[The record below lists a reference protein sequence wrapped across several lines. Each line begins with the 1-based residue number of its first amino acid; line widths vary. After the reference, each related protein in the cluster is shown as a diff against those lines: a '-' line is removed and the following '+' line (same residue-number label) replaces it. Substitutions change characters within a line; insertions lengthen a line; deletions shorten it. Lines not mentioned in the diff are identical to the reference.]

1 MDVHDRIERKVLLK
15 APHERVWQALTDAEQ
30 FGSWFGIDLKGK
42 QFVAGQAIAAQIT
55 FPGYEHV
62 KWNARIERLEPQKLF
77 SFSWHPYA
85 IEEGIDYDSETPTLV
100 EFALEDHTE
109 GTLLRV
115 VESGFLAVPQARR
128 EKAFKMNSRG
138 WDEQMNN
145 IEVHLRKSP

>member
-42 QFVAGQAIAAQIT
+42 QFVAGQPIAAQIT

-62 KWNARIERLEPQKLF
+62 KWNARIEHIEPQTRF

-85 IEEGIDYDSETPTLV
+85 IEEGIDYDTETPTLV
-100 EFALEDHTE
+100 EFSLEDHTE
-109 GTLLRV
+109 GILLRV
-115 VESGFLAVPQARR
+115 VESGFLTIPQARR

-138 WDEQMNN
+138 WDEQMTN
-145 IEVHLRKSP
+145 IESYLAKYP

>member
-15 APHERVWQALTDAEQ
+15 APHERVWQALSDAEQ
-30 FGSWFGIDLKGK
+30 FGSWFRIDLKGK

-62 KWNARIERLEPQKLF
+62 EWNARIEKLEPQKLF

-85 IEEGIDYDSETPTLV
+85 IEEGVDYDTETPTLV
-100 EFALEDHTE
+100 EFTLEDRTD

-115 VESGFLAVPQARR
+115 VESGFLTIPEARR

-145 IEVHLRKSP
+145 IEAHLTKSP